1 MGEKVSVEYTNS
13 PVNFEKS
20 RSGVPHPAAIRVDMM
35 RTIIAPEWCIVRSYR
50 SCGGGRRAGST
61 HFGVPPAG
69 GRGRGGGGGRA
80 RGRCGRLAP
89 GLEPQVAHGAH
100 NWRGAGGGVP
110 EDDALADEAG
120 PKESHQDRDGR

>member
-1 MGEKVSVEYTNS
+1 MGEKVSVEYTTS
-13 PVNFEKS
+13 AVSFEKS

-61 HFGVPPAG
+61 PFGVQPA
-69 GRGRGGGGGRA
+69 RGGG
-80 RGRCGRLAP
+80 GRLAP

-100 NWRGAGGGVP
+100 NLRGAGGGVP